1 MSDPER
7 LLVLITGTGRSGT
20 STMSGSFHHL
30 GLHVPGPYLGANES
44 NPKGF
49 FESRFSMRFHKELL
63 DSVGVNAMDSRP
75 NALDEVRAAITP
87 EHRARLE
94 KFLAKVGDEHDQIVV
109 KDPRSVWTQPLWRDA
124 AATVGRDIRYVSMLR
139 HPAET
144 IGSRATYYA
153 SDEADRRRRYEIFNI
168 SRWINNQLISERETR
183 GARRSFVRYTD
194 LLEDWRPVVTRIAD
208 ELGLLYAVPP
218 TAEHHPV
225 DDFIEPDLRR
235 VRVVWDDLEIPP
247 ALQAIGDEVWQT
259 LNRLH
264 DNGGAD
270 ETASAD
276 LDALAERYRQLFD
289 EASAISH
296 DAAEGRLEEARRA
309 GAQAERERL
318 SAEAAELPAP
328 PARSG
333 APRVDEVG
341 GRDLIKEA
349 GRRVLRKVGRRG
361 GDAE

>member
-1 MSDPER
+1 MSEPER

-63 DSVGVNAMDSRP
+63 ESAGVNAMDSRP
-75 NALDEVRAAITP
+75 SALDEVREAITP
-87 EHRARLE
+87 EHRAKVE
-94 KFLAKVGDEHDQIVV
+94 KFLARVGEGHDQIVV
-109 KDPRSVWTQPLWRDA
+109 KDPRSVWTQSLWRDA
-124 AATVGRDIRYVSMLR
+124 AATVGRDTRFVSMLR

-183 GARRSFVRYTD
+183 GARRSFVRYVD
-194 LLEDWRPVVTRIAD
+194 LLDDWRPVANRLAD
-208 ELGLLYAVPP
+208 ELGLQYAGDLTPGV
-218 TAEHHPV
+218 HHPV

-235 VRVVWDDLEIPP
+235 VRVTWDDLDIPP
-247 ALQAIGDEVWQT
+247 GLQAIGDEVWQA
-259 LNRLH
+259 LGRLH
-264 DNGGAD
+264 DSAGAD
-270 ETASAD
+270 EEASAA
-276 LDALAERYRQLFD
+276 LDQLAVRYRALFD

-296 DAAEGRLEEARRA
+296 DDAEGRIEQARREGTEA
-309 GAQAERERL
+309 GRAQAEK
-318 SAEAAELPAP
+318 AV
-328 PARSG
+328 SG
-333 APRVDEVG
+333 QGADAVGNGRQIDDIG
-341 GRDLIKEA
+341 GRELIGIA
-349 GRRVLRKVGRRG
+349 FGRLRDRFGRRG
-361 GDAE
+361 